1 MSNDP
6 CNHLSSPTCRNLC
19 ASPVYPRLD
28 AGCASLERER
38 VNVMVE
44 NQLVGENQELV
55 VDEVSTTELPSFA
68 LMVDLPDSTNED

>member
-1 MSNDP
+1 
-6 CNHLSSPTCRNLC
+6 
-19 ASPVYPRLD
+19 
-28 AGCASLERER
+28 
-38 VNVMVE
+38 MVE